1 MPNSRCAI
9 NIHTAK
15 KLSSKSR
22 EEILQAVVQIYED
35 RFDIVAVQQN
45 FEAIRVTF
53 RSEAVA
59 VDALK
64 ENGICLFG
72 IWCRIDGGPP
82 ITIIHL
88 FNFPPEEDDEV
99 VAELSGTYGVVRGAR
114 WQRYTSCPD
123 IFTGNRLIDVV
134 MERTAPRMVSING
147 FISRTWYSGQPV
159 ICNLCGIKGHKLATC
174 PNKDKCRLCGKEGH
188 MARSCTNAWG
198 IAPSGRFP
206 ISADSDG
213 DALGRASDAVAPGQ
227 DVGNAD
233 AAPAL
238 APPPDSNA
246 VESH

>member
-1 MPNSRCAI
+1 
-9 NIHTAK
+9 
-15 KLSSKSR
+15 
-22 EEILQAVVQIYED
+22 
-35 RFDIVAVQQN
+35 
-45 FEAIRVTF
+45 
-53 RSEAVA
+53 
-59 VDALK
+59 
-64 ENGICLFG
+64 
-72 IWCRIDGGPP
+72 
-82 ITIIHL
+82 
-88 FNFPPEEDDEV
+88 
-99 VAELSGTYGVVRGAR
+99 
-114 WQRYTSCPD
+114 
-123 IFTGNRLIDVV
+123 
-134 MERTAPRMVSING
+134 MVSING
-147 FISRTWYSGQPV
+147 FICRTWYSGQPV

-238 APPPDSNA
+238 APPADSNA